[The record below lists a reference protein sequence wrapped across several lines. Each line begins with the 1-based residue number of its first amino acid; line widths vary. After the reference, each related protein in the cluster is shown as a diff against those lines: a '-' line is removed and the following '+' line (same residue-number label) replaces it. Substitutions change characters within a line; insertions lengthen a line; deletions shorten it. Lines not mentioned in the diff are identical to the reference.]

1 VFPTQSWATCISAHN
16 THTNLEPLRFLEPVV
31 TGISDKTQDV
41 GMEEHCLGQR
51 VFVYDLPKEFYGG
64 TFECLQG
71 QWGTEVLLH
80 QYFRHNCKTEDP
92 EQADTGLGSSSR
104 FFLSERQFLSKMVDG
119 F

>member
-1 VFPTQSWATCISAHN
+1 M
-16 THTNLEPLRFLEPVV
+16 

-51 VFVYDLPKEFYGG
+51 VFFYDLPKEFYGG

-80 QYFRHNCKTEDP
+80 QYFRHNCNTEDP
-92 EQADTGLGSSSR
+92 EQADTGLLSSSR
-104 FFLSERQFLSKMVDG
+104 FFSERQFLSTMFHG
-119 F
+119 FDVAVFWNGLGLPPN

>member
-1 VFPTQSWATCISAHN
+1 M
-16 THTNLEPLRFLEPVV
+16 